1 MVMIM
6 SCYSELRSHPDKY
19 LEDHLR
25 NVASISKNIFND
37 LCIKDNG
44 LYADLSFFIG
54 ISHDFAKSTSF
65 FQDKLLKKIKT
76 EKARHGFL
84 SAVFGYYI
92 IKNYC
97 INNNINDS
105 VDFASIAFLS
115 ILKHHGNLPNIDG
128 ANGELVKIKN
138 NNEIALEQ
146 IKDIKNNLI
155 NSPIKSLDSFYKGFG
170 ICINDFLEKY
180 NDLIGEISDT
190 LEDLSFDEKL
200 DNYFY
205 IVLFYSALL
214 DADKM
219 DASNTKT
226 FNRELIPSDIVDN
239 FKKENFESNPQG
251 INKIREEAYQE
262 VNKNMEKHSLDE
274 RIFSIDLPTGTG
286 KTLTAFSLIL
296 KLKERINNELGFNPR
311 IIYSLPFL
319 SIIDQNEKVFSNI
332 LEDNGLKRSSVILKH
347 NYLSDMCYKMDNEDD
362 LSISKSKILIEAWNS
377 EIIVTTFIQFFY
389 SLISNKNRSLRKF
402 HNMANSI
409 ILLDEIQSIP
419 YYYWEIVRCMLKKLA
434 KEYNSW
440 IILMTA
446 TQPLI
451 FHDDEIIPLVENKK
465 YYYDNFDRIDYKF
478 NMGDM
483 SLDEFKDHIIN
494 EIENNSS
501 KDIMVVL
508 NTINSSI
515 DLYSH
520 IKEHFEFLYEDIVLD
535 KTNGIVNVN
544 DEIQLIYLSTNILP
558 KQRLSR
564 INAIKDPNKRHII
577 VTTQLVE
584 AGVDISVDIVY
595 RDLAPIDSI
604 IQTAGRCNRNDE
616 KGRGVVNV
624 VSLVNEKGRKFSS
637 FVYDSILL
645 NATKDVIGEK
655 TSVSENEF
663 NMLSSND
670 YYKNLVKYGSTKKSD
685 DLFEVITR
693 LNFDDI
699 PKNFILIE
707 NYGEKTDVFIEID
720 EKATEIWE
728 RFKEN
733 RSIYDPFERKNDF
746 LSFKSEF
753 FEYVVSVDTS
763 KLGTVYPE
771 EEWIAFVS
779 KEDLNRKF
787 DLETGFLR
795 VDEENVFII

>member
-1 MVMIM
+1 M

-389 SLISNKNRSLRKF
+389 SLLSNKNRSLRKF

-478 NMGDM
+478 NMEDM

-670 YYKNLVKYGSTKKSD
+670 YYKNLVKSTLVK
-685 DLFEVITR
+685 
-693 LNFDDI
+693 
-699 PKNFILIE
+699 
-707 NYGEKTDVFIEID
+707 
-720 EKATEIWE
+720 
-728 RFKEN
+728 
-733 RSIYDPFERKNDF
+733 
-746 LSFKSEF
+746 
-753 FEYVVSVDTS
+753 
-763 KLGTVYPE
+763 
-771 EEWIAFVS
+771 
-779 KEDLNRKF
+779 
-787 DLETGFLR
+787 
-795 VDEENVFII
+795 

>member
-1 MVMIM
+1 M

-478 NMGDM
+478 NMEDM

>member
-1 MVMIM
+1 M

-25 NVASISKNIFND
+25 NVASISKNIFNE
-37 LCIKDNG
+37 LCIKDNN

-65 FQDKLLKKIKT
+65 FQDKLLKKNSESKT
-76 EKARHGFL
+76 KKANHGFL
-84 SAVFGYYI
+84 SAVFGYNV
-92 IKNYC
+92 IKNYL
-97 INNNINDS
+97 INNNFDDA
-105 VDFASIAFLS
+105 VDFASIAFLV

-128 ANGELVKIKN
+128 KYGEIEKIRN
-138 NNEIALEQ
+138 NNKIALEQ
-146 IKDIKNNLI
+146 IKDIKNNLM
-155 NSPIKSLDSFYKGFG
+155 NNPIKSLDSFYKDYN
-170 ICINDFLEKY
+170 ISIKEFLDDY
-180 NDLIGEISDT
+180 DDLIDEISDS
-190 LEDLSFDEKL
+190 LENLSNEEKL

-226 FNRELIPSDIVDN
+226 FNREFIPSDIVDN
-239 FKKENFESNPQG
+239 FKKDNFEPNPQG
-251 INKIREEAYQE
+251 INKIREAAYRE
-262 VNKNMEKHSLDE
+262 VNNNMEKHSLED
-274 RIFSIDLPTGTG
+274 RIFSIDLPTGAG

-319 SIIDQNEKVFSNI
+319 SIIDQNEKVFANI
-332 LEDNGLKRSSVILKH
+332 LEDNKLKRSSIILKH

-377 EIIVTTFIQFFY
+377 EIVVTTFIQFFY
-389 SLISNKNRSLRKF
+389 SLISNKNKSLRKF

-419 YYYWEIVRCMLKKLA
+419 YYYWDIVRCMLKKLA
-434 KEYNSW
+434 KKYNSW
-440 IILMTA
+440 VILMTA

-451 FHDDEIIPLVENKK
+451 FHEEEIIPLVENKK

-478 NMGDM
+478 NLEDM
-483 SLDEFKDHIIN
+483 PLEEFKGYIIE
-494 EIENNSS
+494 EIENNPS
-501 KDIMVVL
+501 KDMMFVL

-515 DLYSH
+515 ELYSH
-520 IKEHFEFLYEDIVLD
+520 IKEHFDYIYDEIVLD
-535 KTNGIVNVN
+535 KTSGVVNIN

-564 INAIKDPNKRHII
+564 INAIRDSNKRNII
-577 VTTQLVE
+577 VSTQLVE

-616 KGRGVVNV
+616 NVRGIVNV
-624 VSLVNEKGRKFSS
+624 VSLVNEKGRNFSS

-645 NATKDVIGEK
+645 NATKDVIGGK
-655 TSVSENEF
+655 KSVSENEF
-663 NMLSSND
+663 NMLSSHD
-670 YYKNLVKYGSTKKSD
+670 YYKNLVKYGSSKKSD
-685 DLFEVITR
+685 DLFEVLTQ

-720 EKATEIWE
+720 EKATEIWK
-728 RFKEN
+728 RFKDN
-733 RSIYDPFERKNDF
+733 RSINDPFVRKNDF

-763 KLGTVYPE
+763 KLGTVNPE

-787 DLETGFLR
+787 DLETGFLQI
-795 VDEENVFII
+795 DNENVFII

>member
-1 MVMIM
+1 M

-37 LCIKDNG
+37 LCIKDND

-65 FQDKLLKKIKT
+65 FQDKLLKGIKT
-76 EKARHGFL
+76 KKAHHGFL

-92 IKNYC
+92 IKNYL
-97 INNNINDS
+97 INNNIVDS
-105 VDFASIAFLS
+105 VDFASIAFLV
-115 ILKHHGNLPNIDG
+115 ILKHHGNLPNIDD
-128 ANGELVKIKN
+128 ANTKVKIKN
-138 NNEIALEQ
+138 DNKIALEQ
-146 IKDIKNNLI
+146 IKDIKNTLI
-155 NSPIKSLDSFYKGFG
+155 NLPDESLDSFYKDFD
-170 ICINDFLEKY
+170 ISINNFLETY
-180 NDLIGEISDT
+180 DDLISEISEA
-190 LEDLSFDEKL
+190 LEELSYEEKL

-239 FKKENFESNPQG
+239 FKKDNFESSPQG

-262 VNKNMEKHSLDE
+262 VNKNMEKHSLDD

-319 SIIDQNEKVFSNI
+319 SIIDQNEKVFSGI

-402 HNMANSI
+402 HNIANSI

-419 YYYWEIVRCMLKKLA
+419 YYYWEIVRGMLKKLA

-440 IILMTA
+440 VILMTA

-451 FHDDEIIPLVENKK
+451 FHDDEIIPLVENKE
-465 YYYDNFDRIDYKF
+465 YYYNNFDRIDYHF
-478 NMGDM
+478 NLEDM
-483 SLDEFKDHIIN
+483 PLDEFKGHIID
-494 EIENNSS
+494 EIKNNPS

-515 DLYSH
+515 ELYSH
-520 IKEHFEFLYEDIVLD
+520 IKQHFDCIYDDIILD
-535 KTNGIVNVN
+535 NNNGVVNIN

-564 INAIKDPNKRHII
+564 INSIKDPDKRNII

-595 RDLAPIDSI
+595 RDFAPIDSI

-616 KGRGVVNV
+616 KGRGIVNV

-637 FVYDSILL
+637 FIYDSILL

-663 NMLSSND
+663 NMLSSKD
-670 YYKNLVKYGSTKKSD
+670 YYKNLLKYGSTKKSD
-685 DLFEVITR
+685 DLYEVINR

-699 PKNFILIE
+699 PKKFILIE
-707 NYGEKTDVFIEID
+707 NDMEKTDVFIEID
-720 EKATEIWE
+720 EKATAIWE
-728 RFKEN
+728 RFKKN
-733 RSIYDPFERKNDF
+733 LSIKDPLERKNDF

-753 FEYVVSVDTS
+753 FEYTVAVNTS
-763 KLGTVYPE
+763 KLGTVPLE
-771 EEWIAFVS
+771 KEWIAFVS

-787 DLETGFLR
+787 DLETGFLN

>member
-1 MVMIM
+1 M